1 MTLRMINTKNV
12 EETPMSISITD
23 LAGPSGPDVCRAM
36 SRAKAFLD
44 DRDTG
49 QLLGLI
55 GERVEGVALTKT
67 IDKAV
72 MQKAYGG
79 GTCGQTDD
87 LLAGKGLF
95 YLTEQGKLFLDCTAG
110 HYQMTWGYDHPVLTR
125 IIHEGLSAG
134 IVPDNHS
141 NIPQWPVKRLAQ
153 KLIEAANPDCPELR
167 EGDFSKVI
175 ESKDRLNTVLLGV
188 ATGSIACEAALKIM
202 LMYHERMKRP

>member
-44 DRDTG
+44 DRDNG

-55 GERVEGVALTKT
+55 GETVEGVALTKT

-72 MQKAYGG
+72 MQKSYGG
-79 GTCGQTDD
+79 GTWGQTDD

-110 HYQMTWGYDHPVLTR
+110 HYQMTWGYNHPQLTAAILQGIQNG
-125 IIHEGLSAG
+125 IIT
-134 IVPDNHS
+134 DNQS
-141 NIPQWPVKRLAQ
+141 N
-153 KLIEAANPDCPELR
+153 
-167 EGDFSKVI
+167 
-175 ESKDRLNTVLLGV
+175 
-188 ATGSIACEAALKIM
+188 
-202 LMYHERMKRP
+202 